1 MTFWGSVTLLS
12 TGHRFELYLAKSFRN
27 PRSIMSFN
35 WQQVLT
41 TKVSVLP
48 MAFAIAGMGWGVT
61 LANPASA
68 ASFSFSV
75 NEFTGD
81 DTKVDF
87 LVEDITGGVRISAS
101 INTSGTNVAG
111 DISGIWLNLA
121 DDAIAGSL
129 AITGADI
136 TKAVQQANGVG
147 DLGGGV
153 NFNGGGNTN
162 TLFDVGLKIG
172 RNGNDDIEQTSFEVL
187 GQNLSIADFAE
198 QMFAVRIKSSDG
210 DEGSSKLIGI
220 GGPPNQSRDWH
231 ECGQGDNPIPCVTE
245 PSEAAE
251 PTITPLTQVPPGH
264 QKRNRS
270 NRR

>member
-1 MTFWGSVTLLS
+1 MTSLNSVILLGR
-12 TGHRFELYLAKSFRN
+12 GHRCGPRLEKSLSN

-35 WQQVLT
+35 WQQILT
-41 TKVSVLP
+41 TKVPVLSLALALAGVGWGA
-48 MAFAIAGMGWGVT
+48 AFAP
-61 LANPASA
+61 PASA

-87 LVEDITGGVRISAS
+87 LVEDIAGGVRISAS

-111 DISGIWLNLA
+111 DISGIWLNLVN
-121 DDAIAGSL
+121 DAIAGSL
-129 AITGADI
+129 VITGADI
-136 TKAVQQANGVG
+136 TKAVQQANAVD

-162 TLFDVGLKIG
+162 TLFDLGLKIG
-172 RNGNDDIEQTSFEVL
+172 RNGNDDIEQTSFEIF
-187 GQNLSIADFAE
+187 GQDLSIVDFSE

-210 DEGSSKLIGI
+210 NEGSSKLIST
-220 GGPPNQSRDWH
+220 GGPANQSRGWQ

-245 PSEAAE
+245 PSEE
-251 PTITPLTQVPPGH
+251 PELEFTQPTQLPPGQ
-264 QKRNRS
+264 QKRNPPK
-270 NRR
+270 RR

>member
-1 MTFWGSVTLLS
+1 MTVWGSVTLLS
-12 TGHRFELYLAKSFRN
+12 TGHRFELSLEKSFRN
-27 PRSIMSFN
+27 TRSIMSFN

-41 TKVSVLP
+41 PKVFVLP
-48 MAFAIAGMGWGVT
+48 MALAIAGVGWGAT
-61 LANPASA
+61 WANPASA
-68 ASFSFSV
+68 ASFTFSV

-136 TKAVQQANGVG
+136 TKAVQQANAVD

-162 TLFDVGLKIG
+162 TLFDLGLKIG
-172 RNGNDDIEQTSFEVL
+172 RNGNDDIEQTSFEIL
-187 GQNLSIADFAE
+187 GQGLSIIDFSE

-210 DEGSSKLIGI
+210 NEGSSKLIGT
-220 GGPPNQSRDWH
+220 GGPPNQSRGWQ
-231 ECGQGDNPIPCVTE
+231 ECGQGDNPIPCATE
-245 PSEAAE
+245 PGEAAE
-251 PTITPLTQVPPGH
+251 LAIAPLPQVPPGH

-270 NRR
+270 QR